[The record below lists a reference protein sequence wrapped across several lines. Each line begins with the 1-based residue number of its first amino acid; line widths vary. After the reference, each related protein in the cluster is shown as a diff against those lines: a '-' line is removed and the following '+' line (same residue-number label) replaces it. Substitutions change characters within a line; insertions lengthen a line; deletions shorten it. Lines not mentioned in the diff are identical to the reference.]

1 MEHVINDISYIIF
14 WNETYSM
21 SRNHNYYYYYY
32 YVKRQFRYINYIRY
46 AANKTALY

>member
-1 MEHVINDISYIIF
+1 MEHVVNDISYIIF

-21 SRNHNYYYYYY
+21 SRNHNNNYYY